1 MCLYVFM
8 TMFYNEVED
17 MKRKLLAPEKKMT
30 LFASDDHTRFSKNSM
45 TACKAS
51 CFLLQITALKPQR

>member
-1 MCLYVFM
+1 MCLFVFM

-45 TACKAS
+45 TACKA
-51 CFLLQITALKPQR
+51 